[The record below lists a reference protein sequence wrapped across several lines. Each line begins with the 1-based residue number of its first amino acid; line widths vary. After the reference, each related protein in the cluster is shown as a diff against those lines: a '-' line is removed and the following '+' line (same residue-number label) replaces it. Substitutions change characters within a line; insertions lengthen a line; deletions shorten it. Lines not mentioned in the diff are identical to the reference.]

1 MTYSEAVTATREFLF
16 KRQSAY
22 RATFTSP
29 VGEIVL
35 ADLATFCRAHT
46 STFHLTPHMAA
57 RLDGRREVWLRVQ
70 SHLNLTQ
77 EQLWKLQSGE

>member
-22 RATFTSP
+22 RAVFTGP
-29 VGEIVL
+29 VGETVL
-35 ADLATFCRAHT
+35 ADLAKFCRANE
-46 STFHLTPHMAA
+46 SIFDKDPHVVA
-57 RLDGRREVWLRVQ
+57 RLEGRRDVWLRLQ
-70 SHLNLTQ
+70 THLNLSQ